1 MRSVTTFTSV
11 VLLFLGL
18 GCVAQALGSAHP
30 QSSILAGLV
39 CLVACALQEPG
50 SSLPTGASLR
60 A

>member
-1 MRSVTTFTSV
+1 MRSVTTFTSA

-30 QSSILAGLV
+30 QPLILAALV
-39 CLVACALQEPG
+39 CLVAFALQDPE
-50 SSLPTGASLR
+50 SLPAGASLR